1 LPGGR
6 LPSRWDEKVDPDPG
20 SIKLSV
26 INALRGAIPKDGGRP
41 VKKHSSF
48 LEQRESGKAAKSARR
63 DSREVMAELVA
74 QLTKQ
79 LDVESVSVPG
89 EDKNVPDCESP
100 NLDRLTVGVDLG
112 DQWSNY
118 CILGLDGETL
128 TEGQFRTRRQEMAEF
143 FQGLA
148 RSRVV
153 IEVGTHSAW
162 VREVIAGLGHEV
174 LVANT
179 RRMEGSKR
187 RRRKNDRIDAAK
199 LARLGRVDP
208 KSLYPIQHRSTEVRE
223 DLLVLRAREALVE
236 SRTKLISAVRGLVK
250 TMGTRVSSSSS
261 DAFSRKAAAEIPQ
274 QIRETIQPLLRL
286 IANLSEEIKSYDRRI
301 EQLASEKYMHTKL
314 LRQVTGVGPV
324 TALGYVLTLE
334 TPLRFARSRD
344 VGPYLGLVPRQEDSG
359 DSQPQL
365 GISKAGDRMLRK
377 LLVGSAHYILGPFGP
392 DTDLRRFG
400 KKLCER
406 GGKNARK
413 RATVAVARKLA
424 VLLHRLWVSG
434 DVYEPLGHGTL
445 NKTEHAAAA

>member
-1 LPGGR
+1 M
-6 LPSRWDEKVDPDPG
+6 
-20 SIKLSV
+20 
-26 INALRGAIPKDGGRP
+26 
-41 VKKHSSF
+41 
-48 LEQRESGKAAKSARR
+48 RR
-63 DSREVMAELVA
+63 ASQEVMAELVGR
-74 QLTKQ
+74 LRRQ
-79 LDVESVSVPG
+79 LDAESVAVAEAA
-89 EDKNVPDCESP
+89 EDVPDGKKP

-128 TEGQFRTRRQEMAEF
+128 MEGQFRTSPQAIGEF
-143 FQGLA
+143 FQGLSQ
-148 RSRVV
+148 SRVV

-162 VREVIAGLGHEV
+162 VREVIAGLCHEV
-174 LVANT
+174 LVANA

-187 RRRKNDRIDAAK
+187 RRRKNDRIDAVK

-223 DLLVLRAREALVE
+223 DLVLLRAREAMVE

-250 TMGTRVSSSSS
+250 TMGGTRLPSSSTE
-261 DAFSRKAAAEIPQ
+261 AFSRKVAAEIPQ
-274 QIRETIQPLLRL
+274 SIRETIQPLLRL
-286 IANLSEEIKSYDRRI
+286 IAMLSEEIQCYEEKI
-301 EQLASEKYMHTKL
+301 EQMAREKYQHTGL

-324 TALGYVLTLE
+324 TSLAYVLTLE

-344 VGPYLGLVPRQEDSG
+344 VGPYLGLVPAQDDSG
-359 DSQPQL
+359 ESQPQL

-392 DTDLRRFG
+392 DCDLRRFG

-406 GGKNARK
+406 GGKNAKK

-424 VLLHRLWVSG
+424 VLLHRLWISG
-434 DVYEPLGHGTL
+434 EVYEPLHQPSLVQT
-445 NKTEHAAAA
+445 AA

>member
-1 LPGGR
+1 MR
-6 LPSRWDEKVDPDPG
+6 
-20 SIKLSV
+20 
-26 INALRGAIPKDGGRP
+26 
-41 VKKHSSF
+41 
-48 LEQRESGKAAKSARR
+48 REP
-63 DSREVMAELVA
+63 REVMSELVS
-74 QLTKQ
+74 QLTRQ
-79 LDVESVSVPG
+79 LEADTVVLPV
-89 EDKNVPDCESP
+89 EDKVVPDAEKP
-100 NLDRLTVGVDLG
+100 NLNRLTVGVDLG

-118 CILGLDGETL
+118 CILGLSGETFA
-128 TEGQFRTRRQEMAEF
+128 EGQFRTSPPSIREF
-143 FQGLA
+143 FEGLC

-174 LVANT
+174 LVANA

-223 DLLVLRAREALVE
+223 DLVVLRAREALVE

-250 TMGTRVSSSSS
+250 TMGGTRLSSSSTE
-261 DAFSRKAAAEIPQ
+261 AFSRKVAGEIPQ
-274 QIRETIQPLLRL
+274 PIRETIQPLLRL
-286 IANLSEEIKSYDRRI
+286 IASLSEEIKCYEERI
-301 EQLASEKYMHTKL
+301 EQLAREKYQHTEL
-314 LRQVTGVGPV
+314 LRQVTGIGPV
-324 TALGYVLTLE
+324 TSLAYVLTLE

-344 VGPYLGLVPRQEDSG
+344 VGPYLGLVPAQEDSG

-392 DTDLRRFG
+392 DCDLRRFG
-400 KKLCER
+400 MKLCER
-406 GGKNARK
+406 GGKNAKK

-424 VLLHRLWVSG
+424 VLLHRLWISG
-434 DVYEPLGHGTL
+434 EVYQPLRQPSFAS
-445 NKTEHAAAA
+445 AAA